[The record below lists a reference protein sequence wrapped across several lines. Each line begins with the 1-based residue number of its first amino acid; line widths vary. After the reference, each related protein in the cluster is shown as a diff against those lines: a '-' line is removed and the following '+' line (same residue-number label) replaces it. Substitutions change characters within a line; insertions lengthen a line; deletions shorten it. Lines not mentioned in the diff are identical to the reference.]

1 MEATAGERK
10 HIAVIGAGIVG
21 VCAALSLRH
30 EGFAV
35 TLVDR
40 QGPGEGTSFG
50 NAAVISPDIVV
61 PAATPGIVRRVPG
74 MLLDPLG
81 PLRIR
86 WSYLP
91 RVAPYLLRFLAAS
104 RKPRVE
110 AISVAMAAL
119 ARGAVDAYSPLTK
132 MADAEDMIQRTGRL
146 CVYESEEEFQ
156 AVQSNLELERRRGLR
171 FEVLD
176 SAELRQLE
184 PSLAPIFPRGVFYP
198 DSAHSVNN
206 FRFVQVLAD
215 ALQRHGGRSLRAEVR
230 GFEVAANGDVAAI
243 ETDAGREP
251 CDAVVVA
258 VGAWSRPLARQLGA
272 DPPLETERGYHLT
285 IGDPGV
291 TPRIPFASNLCGFAC
306 TPLEHGLRV
315 AGTVELAGFDAPP
328 DWRRAD
334 VLMTHIRRLLPGV
347 QDREVS
353 RWMGH
358 RPGLP
363 DTVPVISP
371 SPSHRNAF
379 FAFGHGQVGLCL
391 GARTGQLVTA
401 LVAGR
406 DAGIDMAPYRID
418 RFQARRP
425 RHG

>member
-1 MEATAGERK
+1 MGVTAEQRK
-10 HIAVIGAGIVG
+10 HITVIGAGIVG
-21 VCAALSLRH
+21 VCVALNLRR

-35 TLVDR
+35 TLIDR

-61 PAATPGIVRRVPG
+61 PMTSPGIIRQVPG

-86 WSYLP
+86 WRHLP
-91 RVAPYLLRFLAAS
+91 RLAPYLLRILAAS
-104 RKPRVE
+104 RRSRIE
-110 AISVAMAAL
+110 STSAAMAAL
-119 ARGAVDAYSPLTK
+119 ARGAVDAYSPLAG
-132 MADAEDMIQRTGRL
+132 MADAEDMIRRTGRVNL
-146 CVYESEEEFQ
+146 YESEEEFRASQ
-156 AVQSNLELERRRGLR
+156 WKLELERRRGLR

-176 SAELRQLE
+176 AAELRQLE
-184 PSLAPIFPRGVFYP
+184 PSLAPLFPRAVFYP

-230 GFEVAANGDVAAI
+230 GFEVAANGEVAAV

-258 VGAWSRPLARQLGA
+258 AGAWSRPLARRLGA
-272 DPPLETERGYHLT
+272 NPPLETERGYHLT
-285 IGDPGV
+285 IGEPGV
-291 TPRIPFASNLCGFAC
+291 MPRIPFGSNRRGFAC

-315 AGTVELAGFDAPP
+315 AGTLELADLEAAP

-347 QDREVS
+347 QDRQTT

-371 SPSHRNAF
+371 SPRHRNAF
-379 FAFGHGQVGLCL
+379 FAFGHGHFGLCL

-401 LVAGR
+401 LVAGS
-406 DAGIDMAPYRID
+406 DPGIDMAPYRID
-418 RFQARRP
+418 RF
-425 RHG
+425 

>member
-1 MEATAGERK
+1 MEATAERRK
-10 HIAVIGAGIVG
+10 RVVVIGAGIVG
-21 VCAALSLRH
+21 VCVALSLRR
-30 EGFAV
+30 EGFSV

-40 QGPGEGTSFG
+40 QDPGEGTSFG

-61 PAATPGIVRRVPG
+61 PMTAPGIARQVPG

-86 WSYLP
+86 WRHLP
-91 RVAPYLLRFLAAS
+91 RLAPYLVRVLAAS
-104 RKPRVE
+104 RMSRIE
-110 AISVAMAAL
+110 ATSEAMAAL
-119 ARGAVDAYSPLTK
+119 ARGAVDAYAPLAG
-132 MADAEDMIQRTGRL
+132 MADAEDMIRRTGRL
-146 CVYESEEEFQ
+146 NLYESEEEFR
-156 AVQSNLELERRRGLR
+156 ASEWKIELERRRGLR
-171 FEVLD
+171 LEVLD
-176 SAELRQLE
+176 APELRQLE
-184 PSLAPIFPRGVFYP
+184 PSLAPIFPRAVFYP
-198 DSAHSVNN
+198 DTAHSVNN

-230 GFEVAANGDVAAI
+230 GFDVAANGEVAAVH
-243 ETDAGREP
+243 TDAGREP

-258 VGAWSRPLARQLGA
+258 AGAWSRPLARRLGA

-291 TPRIPFASNLCGFAC
+291 MPRIPFGSNRRGFAC
-306 TPLEHGLRV
+306 TPLENGLRI
-315 AGTVELAGFDAPP
+315 AGTVELADLEAAP

-347 QDREVS
+347 QDRETT

-371 SPSHRNAF
+371 SPRHRNAF
-379 FAFGHGQVGLCL
+379 FAFGHGHFGLCL

-401 LVAGR
+401 LVAGS
-406 DAGIDMAPYRID
+406 DPGIDMTPYRID
-418 RFQARRP
+418 RF
-425 RHG
+425 